1 MPHKGV
7 VAAGHQL
14 TAQAAADVLVEGG
27 NAFDAMIAALF
38 AACVAEPVLA
48 SLGGGGFLLFDH
60 EDGRSGV
67 LDFFVQTPRKKRPEA
82 EIEFY
87 PIMADF
93 GTSQQEFHIGQGS
106 IATPGM
112 LRGLFAIH
120 RQMGSLPMRDL
131 VAPAIH
137 LARSGVPL
145 SGLQSYIFSVVA
157 PIYLSSSKS
166 RTMFESPGSPGKTL
180 QEGEVYRNPD
190 MADTLENLAIEGEDL
205 FYRGE
210 IAQLIAEQSNSNG
223 GYLQGDDLEQYR
235 VIERRPLEFKY
246 RGNQLQTNPP
256 PSSGG
261 ILIALAHKLI
271 EEIPAH
277 EWAHD
282 ESVRMRLVAEAMRQT
297 SKARLDAHLDEA
309 TAHLES
315 RRMLDQG
322 FMERYRREVYGRA
335 QAMRGTTHISVTDAR
350 GNIASATASNG
361 EGCGDVIPGT
371 GIMLNNM
378 LGEEDINPHGFHR
391 WQSDQRMTSMMAPT
405 IVRLADGSTVAT
417 GSGGSNRIRS
427 AIYQVLLGIMDQNM
441 EVETAVLSPRIHTE
455 GELLSIEG
463 GFGPATLDHLLSDWP
478 EHVLWEERNLFF
490 GGVHTVKRDA
500 DGGFS
505 GCGDPRRDGICLVV

>member
-14 TAQAAADVLVEGG
+14 TAQAAADVLAEGG

-60 EDGRSGV
+60 EDGRSGI

-120 RQMGSLPMRDL
+120 RQMGSMPMRDL

-137 LARSGVPL
+137 LARTGVPL

-157 PIYLSSSKS
+157 PIYLGSSKS

-190 MADTLENLAIEGEDL
+190 MADTLENFAIEGEDL

-210 IAQLIAEQSNSNG
+210 IAQLIAEQSKSHG
-223 GYLQGDDLEQYR
+223 GYLQGDDLEHYR
-235 VIERRPLEFKY
+235 VIERRPLEFRY
-246 RGNQLQTNPP
+246 RDNQLQTNPP

-261 ILIALAHKLI
+261 ILIALAHKLV
-271 EEIPAH
+271 EGIPAH

-309 TAHLES
+309 TAHLDS

-322 FMERYRREVYGRA
+322 FMQRYRREVYGRA

-361 EGCGDVIPGT
+361 EGCGDIIPGT

-427 AIYQVLLGIMDQNM
+427 AIYQVLLGIMDQSL
-441 EVETAVLSPRIHTE
+441 EVEAAVLAPRIHTE
-455 GELLSIEG
+455 GDLLSIEG
-463 GFGPATLDHLLSDWP
+463 GFRPATLEHLCSDWP

-505 GCGDPRRDGICLVV
+505 GCGDPRRDGVCLVV

>member
-1 MPHKGV
+1 MSHKGI

-14 TAQAAADVLVEGG
+14 TAQAAVDVLLEGG

-48 SLGGGGFLLFDH
+48 SIGGGGFLLFDNT
-60 EDGRSGV
+60 DGRSGV
-67 LDFFVQTPRKKRPEA
+67 LDFFVQTPREKRPVN

-112 LRGLFAIH
+112 VRGLFAMH
-120 RQMGSLPMRDL
+120 RQMGSLPMKDL

-137 LARSGVPL
+137 LARTGVPL

-157 PIYLSSSKS
+157 PIYLASSQS
-166 RTMFESPGSPGKTL
+166 REMFESPKCPGKTL
-180 QEGEVYRNPD
+180 LEGEIYRNPD
-190 MADTLENLAIEGEDL
+190 LADMLDCLALEGEDL

-210 IAQLIAEQSNSNG
+210 IAQLIARNSVASG
-223 GYLQGDDLEQYR
+223 GYLQSDDLERYG

-246 RGNQLQTNPP
+246 RGNLLRTNPP

-271 EEIPAH
+271 EGIPVDD
-277 EWAHD
+277 WIHD
-282 ESVRMRLVAEAMRQT
+282 EATRIRLMAEVMRQT

-309 TAHLES
+309 TAHLDS

-322 FMERYRREVYGRA
+322 FLKRYQQEVYGRA
-335 QAMRGTTHISVTDAR
+335 EAMRGTTHISVTDAQ
-350 GNIASATASNG
+350 GNIATVTVSNG
-361 EGCGDVIPGT
+361 EGCGAIIPGT

-378 LGEEDINPHGFHR
+378 LGEEDINPHGFHC

-405 IVRLADGSTVAT
+405 IVQLEDGGTIAT

-427 AIYQVLLGIMDQNM
+427 AIYQVLLGIMDQRM
-441 EVETAVLSPRIHTE
+441 DVESAVLAPRIHTE

-463 GFGPATLDHLLSDWP
+463 GFNPSTIELLQKDWP
-478 EHVLWEERNLFF
+478 EHVIWDERNLFF
-490 GGVHTVKRDA
+490 GGVHTVMSEPRSS
-500 DGGFS
+500 FS
-505 GCGDPRRDGICLVV
+505 GSGDPRRDGVCMLA

>member
-1 MPHKGV
+1 MSHKGV

-14 TAQAAADVLVEGG
+14 TAQAAADVLLEGG

-48 SLGGGGFLLFDH
+48 SIGGGGFLLF
-60 EDGRSGV
+60 ENSDGRSGV
-67 LDFFVQTPRKKRPEA
+67 LDFFVQTPREKRPVNETD
-82 EIEFY
+82 FY

-112 LRGLFAIH
+112 VRGLFAMH
-120 RQMGSLPMRDL
+120 RQMGSMPMKDL

-157 PIYLSSSKS
+157 PIYLASSQS
-166 RTMFESPGSPGKTL
+166 REMFESPECPGKTL
-180 QEGEVYRNPD
+180 QEGEIYHNPD
-190 MADTLENLAIEGEDL
+190 LADTLDCLALEGEDL

-210 IAQLIAEQSNSNG
+210 IAQLIARNSVSDG
-223 GYLQGDDLEQYR
+223 GYLQSDDLEHYR

-246 RGNQLQTNPP
+246 RGHHLFTNPP

-271 EEIPAH
+271 EGIPVDD
-277 EWAHD
+277 WIHD
-282 ESVRMRLVAEAMRQT
+282 ETARIRLMAEVMRQT

-309 TAHLES
+309 TAHLDS
-315 RRMLDQG
+315 GRMLDQD
-322 FMERYRREVYGRA
+322 FLRRYQQEVFGRA
-335 QAMRGTTHISVTDAR
+335 QALRGTTHISLTDAQ
-350 GNIASATASNG
+350 GNIATATVSNG
-361 EGCGDVIPGT
+361 EGCGDIVPGT

-391 WQSDQRMTSMMAPT
+391 WQPDQRMTSMMAPT
-405 IVRLADGSTVAT
+405 IVQLEGGGTIAT

-427 AIYQVLLGIMDQNM
+427 AIYQVLQGVMDQKLD
-441 EVETAVLSPRIHTE
+441 VESAVLAPRIHSE

-463 GFGPATLDHLLSDWP
+463 GFSPSTVEVLQQDWP
-478 EHVLWEERNLFF
+478 EHVIWETRNLFF
-490 GGVHTVKRDA
+490 GGVHTVMREH
-500 DGGFS
+500 GGDFS
-505 GCGDPRRDGICLVV
+505 GCGDPRRDGACLRV